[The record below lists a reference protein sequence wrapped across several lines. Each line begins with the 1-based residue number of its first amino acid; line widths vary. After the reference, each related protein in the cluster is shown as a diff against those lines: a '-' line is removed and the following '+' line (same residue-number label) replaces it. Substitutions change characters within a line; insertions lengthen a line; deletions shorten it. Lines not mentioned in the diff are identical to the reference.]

1 MAFKLGLEQRG
12 AFGLRAS
19 SLAIATALIGLL
31 GILVASSHRQGAPPQ
46 EPPAIVMV
54 LDREV
59 LPPPPKPVP
68 PPMLDPARPVVAPE
82 LPTARQDARRSK
94 SANLPAQRSLNRAT
108 EPLSVL
114 QLDDRSATAP
124 GPTPQIATA
133 PVAGNDTATSRDGA
147 GSTRPSVSTATSRT
161 LRALECERLAVE
173 DRPPDCPPQGARL
186 MAAAEEA
193 NRPRR
198 DPERAPG
205 RSRAERNALFKTGL
219 RDPCQTESG
228 ARAQICI
235 PIGPTPSRV
244 RSAQEICRAQ
254 GLSNCVDLPPELPKQ

>member
-1 MAFKLGLEQRG
+1 VR
-12 AFGLRAS
+12 LRAW

-31 GILVASSHRQGAPPQ
+31 GVLVASSHQQGAPPQ
-46 EPPAIVMV
+46 EPPSIVMV
-54 LDREV
+54 LDTGV

-68 PPMLDPARPVVAPE
+68 PPILDPAPPVAAPE
-82 LPTARQDARRSK
+82 LPAARPDARRSN
-94 SANLPAQRSLNRAT
+94 SANPPEQPSLNRAT
-108 EPLSVL
+108 EQRPVL

-133 PVAGNDTATSRDGA
+133 PVAGNGSATSRDTA
-147 GSTRPSVSTATSRT
+147 GSTRPSVSAATSRT

-193 NRPRR
+193 NRPRP

-228 ARAQICI
+228 ARAQVCI
-235 PIGPTPSRV
+235 PLGPAPSRV

-254 GLSNCVDLPPELPKQ
+254 GLSNCVDLPPELPQQ